1 MIGIYKI
8 TNPKG
13 RVYIGQS
20 INIHN
25 RFKQYSKI
33 RNSKRQILLHRS
45 FLKYGIDFHS
55 FEILCECDVDDLNS
69 MERFYQDL
77 FNTYNEGMNCKL
89 TSTKDQSGKL
99 SQQTKNK
106 IGLANKGK
114 KRTKEEIEFLKN
126 RKPPMSGKKHS
137 KETKEKMKQSTIK
150 RGCSEE
156 HLKRISELNR
166 NKKHS
171 EEMKLKMSL
180 SRIGKGKGSMNGR
193 ATLLID
199 EATGVFYETITE
211 ASLYFPYTPSRLTN
225 MVRGHRKNRTSLR
238 IA

>member
-1 MIGIYKI
+1 MTGIYKI

-33 RNSKRQILLHRS
+33 RNSKGQILLHRS

-55 FEILCECDVDDLNS
+55 FEILCECDVDDLNN

-89 TSTKDQSGKL
+89 TSTKDKSGKL

-114 KRTKEEIEFLKN
+114 KRTKEEIERLKQ
-126 RKPPMSGKKHS
+126 RKPTMYGKKHT
-137 KETKEKMKQSTIK
+137 KETRDKMKESAIK
-150 RGCSEE
+150 RGCSSEQ
-156 HLKRISELNR
+156 LKKISELNK

-171 EEMKLKMSL
+171 KEMKLKMSL
-180 SRIGKGKGSMNGR
+180 NRIGKGKGSSNGK

-199 EATGVFYETITE
+199 EETGVFYETITE
-211 ASLYFPYTPSRLTN
+211 ASLYFPYTPSHLTN
-225 MVRGHRKNRTSLR
+225 MVRGHRKNTTSLR